1 MATIQGVYV
10 ALFGRPADPTG
21 LAYFNTVTNNG
32 ANLSAIG
39 NLSGTAEYQARF
51 AGQNNLQ
58 IINSIYQSLFGR
70 DADITGLNFFSN
82 QLASGRQTINTIAIN
97 ILDGATGSDLTT
109 VNNKIAAA
117 NLYTAALDT
126 GPEVV
131 AYSGTA
137 AADAGRTFLQGV
149 TTTVP
154 AQTAVDA
161 AVQQMV
167 VNSSNNPG
175 STLTLTTNIDNLTGT
190 AGNDTFVGDTA
201 TITGADTINGGA
213 GSDTLNIFGAGA
225 TPVIPT
231 LNSVE
236 NLNFVAPN
244 TGTFTGADVSARTSV
259 ETVGL
264 VNTNVAS
271 TFTINAN
278 QNVAYSGV
286 TGGVNATV
294 VTSATDTAV
303 TVNVAGST
311 LGAVDVQGAALTTL
325 NVAAGGTAAS
335 TLASLASSTG
345 TETTVNLSGNQ
356 KITITGALD
365 SSVTT
370 VNASAN
376 TAGVNVALGASNT
389 TVTGGAGD
397 DRFNF
402 AGNLNTNDTVV
413 GGSGTDIISVTGA
426 DYSTVVANGTLA
438 ALNSKVTGFETLEF
452 TGTAATTISGT
463 TFTNNDITKILFN
476 TSGAGV
482 TDTVNA
488 AGSARTYA
496 FGELN
501 AGAATLNGSAG
512 VTAVNVSL
520 EGIAGNGGD
529 VGALTV
535 NFTNNTAAQVGTGT
549 INLASIGVN
558 DAANPNTVASITG
571 QSNAGA
577 LTSTNV
583 VITGAHDLTIGTV
596 VAAATAGAGGVNGA
610 DFNGLGTASTVN
622 ASAFTGKLNIVGSDG
637 QDFITGGTGADTIHA
652 TSGGDSYTGGA
663 GADTFVFDVA
673 ADARST
679 QLTTITDFTAGT
691 DKINVADL
699 TQGTG
704 VFAATAVNVSAAPD
718 FQGALNLAAAGDGS
732 ANAAVSYFQYQ
743 GNTYIVVDN
752 SAGAA
757 FVDGT
762 DGVIKLAGLVNV
774 TATDFAA
781 L

>member
-1 MATIQGVYV
+1 M
-10 ALFGRPADPTG
+10 
-21 LAYFNTVTNNG
+21 VTN
-32 ANLSAIG
+32 
-39 NLSGTAEYQARF
+39 
-51 AGQNNLQ
+51 
-58 IINSIYQSLFGR
+58 
-70 DADITGLNFFSN
+70 
-82 QLASGRQTINTIAIN
+82 
-97 ILDGATGSDLTT
+97 
-109 VNNKIAAA
+109 
-117 NLYTAALDT
+117 
-126 GPEVV
+126 
-131 AYSGTA
+131 
-137 AADAGRTFLQGV
+137 
-149 TTTVP
+149 
-154 AQTAVDA
+154 
-161 AVQQMV
+161 
-167 VNSSNNPG
+167 SSSNPG
-175 STLTLTTNIDNLTGT
+175 STFTLTANIDSLTG
-190 AGNDTFVGDTA
+190 ASGNDTFVGDAT
-201 TITGADTINGGA
+201 TITAADSINGGA
-213 GSDTLNIFGAGA
+213 GSDTLNIFGATA
-225 TPVIPT
+225 TSVIPNLT
-231 LNSVE
+231 SVE
-236 NLNFVAPN
+236 NVNFSAPAA
-244 TGTFTGADVSARTSV
+244 GFTGADVSARTSV

-264 VNTNVAS
+264 VNSALAT

-286 TGGVNATV
+286 TGGANATV
-294 VTSATDTAV
+294 VTSAADTAV

-335 TLASLASSTG
+335 TLASLGSSTG

-356 KITITGALD
+356 KITITGALET
-365 SSVTT
+365 SVTT

-376 TAGVNVALGASNT
+376 TAGVTVALGASNT

-397 DRFNF
+397 DRFIF
-402 AGNLNTNDTVV
+402 AGNLNTSDTVV
-413 GGSGTDIISVTGA
+413 GGAGTDTISVTGA

-535 NFTNNTAAQVGTGT
+535 NFTNNTATQVGTGT

-558 DAANPNTVASITG
+558 DAANPNAVTTITG

-583 VITGAHDLTIGTV
+583 VITGAHDLTIGTA
-596 VAAATAGAGGVNGA
+596 VAAGA
-610 DFNGLGTASTVN
+610 DTNGLATASTVN
-622 ASAFTGKLNIVGSDG
+622 ASAFTGKLNIVGSDA
-637 QDFITGGTGADTIHA
+637 QDFITGGTGADTINA
-652 TSGGDSYTGGA
+652 TGGGDTYTGGA
-663 GADTFVFDVA
+663 GADTFVFDAV
-673 ADARST
+673 ADASST
-679 QLTTITDFTAGT
+679 QLTTIADFTAGT

-699 TQGTG
+699 TNGTG

-718 FQGALNLAAAGDGS
+718 FQGALNLASAGTG
-732 ANAAVSYFQYQ
+732 AVNAAVSYFQYQ

-752 SAGAA
+752 SADTTFNAT
-757 FVDGT
+757 T
-762 DGVIKLAGLVNV
+762 DGVIKLTGLVNV
-774 TATDFAA
+774 TATDFAT